1 MLKQFLAFSLVA
13 VVSSVSF
20 ATEEPHSADCLL
32 LQKELKERLSK
43 GSDTSFELKI
53 YESDENVEGKEV
65 GTCRGGA
72 MKIMYV
78 EVDPS

>member
-1 MLKQFLAFSLVA
+1 MLKQIVAFSLVA
-13 VVSSVSF
+13 AVSSVSF
-20 ATEEPHSADCLL
+20 ASENLHSADCLL
-32 LQKELKERLSK
+32 LKKELKERFSLR
-43 GSDTSFELKI
+43 SDATFELKI

-65 GTCRGGA
+65 GTCMGGA